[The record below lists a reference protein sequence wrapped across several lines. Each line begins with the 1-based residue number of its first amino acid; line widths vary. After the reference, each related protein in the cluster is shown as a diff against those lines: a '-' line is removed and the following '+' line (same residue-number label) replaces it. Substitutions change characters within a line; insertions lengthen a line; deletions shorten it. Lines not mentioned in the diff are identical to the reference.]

1 MSDSEGE
8 EKNSFTVP
16 RYKGNYV
23 ESDQQ
28 LLAYATLNGCDIA
41 YEPNEEADYFP
52 QGRGNYSENEVLKKK
67 QKAFVK
73 RNLHAI
79 VVLNQAF
86 AKHSQLL
93 SLVRNS
99 KTEAWPKGRAWW
111 ILKALV

>member
-41 YEPNEEADYFP
+41 YETN
-52 QGRGNYSENEVLKKK
+52 
-67 QKAFVK
+67 
-73 RNLHAI
+73 
-79 VVLNQAF
+79 
-86 AKHSQLL
+86 
-93 SLVRNS
+93 
-99 KTEAWPKGRAWW
+99 
-111 ILKALV
+111 